1 MASSSTPEKKN
12 NQKFGKWK
20 IRLPHRRRCWKIC
33 RSWSQQKHSK
43 KDAQWRSI
51 DEVVFAKWKRNKT
64 TPRHTAARIRRL
76 PQQIS
81 IVCEKSLVMN
91 MSQQHS
97 EELSLLWSVILETYA
112 TASLLSKDNVWQL
125 NCSRGTCLNEFL
137 NFDTRLW
144 ISFCV
149 GFDN

>member
-1 MASSSTPEKKN
+1 M
-12 NQKFGKWK
+12 
-20 IRLPHRRRCWKIC
+20 
-33 RSWSQQKHSK
+33 
-43 KDAQWRSI
+43 
-51 DEVVFAKWKRNKT
+51 KT
-64 TPRHTAARIRRL
+64 KQEPRHTTARIRRL

-97 EELSLLWSVILETYA
+97 EELSLLLSVILETYA

-125 NCSRGTCLNEFL
+125 NCSRGTCLSEFL
-137 NFDTRLW
+137 NFDTGLW
-144 ISFCV
+144 ISLCV

>member
-1 MASSSTPEKKN
+1 MASSSTPEKTTKN
-12 NQKFGKWK
+12 SASERFVSLTGEDVERFVEAEANKNTQ
-20 IRLPHRRRCWKIC
+20 RN
-33 RSWSQQKHSK
+33 
-43 KDAQWRSI
+43 AQRRSI

-64 TPRHTAARIRRL
+64 TPRHTAAARIRRL

-81 IVCEKSLVMN
+81 IVCKKSLVMN

-137 NFDTRLW
+137 NFDARLW

>member
-1 MASSSTPEKKN
+1 MASSSTPEKTTKN
-12 NQKFGKWK
+12 SASERFVSLADEHVERFVEAEANKNTQ
-20 IRLPHRRRCWKIC
+20 RN
-33 RSWSQQKHSK
+33 
-43 KDAQWRSI
+43 AQRRSI

-64 TPRHTAARIRRL
+64 TPRHTATRMRRL

-81 IVCEKSLVMN
+81 VVCEKSLVMN

-137 NFDTRLW
+137 NFDTRLQ
-144 ISFCV
+144 ISLCV